1 MADSPFLAKPFEG
14 RTAVVTGGSRGIG
27 RACAEMLAAG
37 GAKVGV
43 VYAGNTAAADETVA
57 AIQAA
62 GGEAEAMQCD
72 VTDNAAAAALIAK
85 VVEDWGKLDILVNNA
100 GIIRDGL
107 FATMSPENWGAVI
120 ETNLTGVYNFC
131 HAATMPMMRA
141 RYGRIVNMSSVAA
154 HYSNPGQANYAAS
167 KGGIEGLTRC
177 LATEIAKRGV
187 TVNAVAP
194 GLRADGYDRGRPQR
208 RRRRDQEGDPPEAA
222 RHAGGHRPG
231 GLLPGGRTQRLRD
244 RPDDH
249 RRRRADAGRHV
260 ADAGRDVIAA
270 RSVRGMS
277 GNPGRGR
284 TFPSRPLR

>member
-1 MADSPFLAKPFEG
+1 MADAAAPFPTQPFEG
-14 RTAVVTGGSRGIG
+14 RTALVTGGSRGIG

-57 AIQAA
+57 AIAAA
-62 GGEAEAMQCD
+62 GGQAEAMQCD
-72 VTDNAAAAALIAK
+72 VTNNEAAAELVKK
-85 VVEDWGKLDILVNNA
+85 VVDEWGQLDILVNNA

-120 ETNLTGVYNFC
+120 DTNLTGVYNFC
-131 HAATMPMMRA
+131 HAAIMPMMRA

-177 LATEIAKRGV
+177 LATEIAKRGI

-194 GLRADGYDRGRPQR
+194 GFVQTDMTEAVRNAAGDVITKAIPRKRLGKPEDIARAVCFLADERNDYITGQTVTVD
-208 RRRRDQEGDPPEAA
+208 
-222 RHAGGHRPG
+222 G
-231 GLLPGGRTQRLRD
+231 GLTLGG
-244 RPDDH
+244 
-249 RRRRADAGRHV
+249 
-260 ADAGRDVIAA
+260 
-270 RSVRGMS
+270 M
-277 GNPGRGR
+277 
-284 TFPSRPLR
+284 